1 MSQPK
6 VESSAIAALLGRSS
20 TVFAHGFS
28 WRKRA
33 ILRKFVDPYAVRFVS
48 SAENLP
54 VGATLLLWGGVAS
67 PSGLRSDIR
76 IVRVEDGF
84 LRSVGLGAALI
95 QPLSWVLDGS
105 GMHYDSTRPSDL
117 EQLLARHEFSLV
129 LTDRA
134 RALRTRIVESGI
146 TKYSVGQNAWT
157 APAHPSVILVPG
169 QVETDVSLRLGA
181 PGIRTNMALLQAV
194 RAARPE
200 SYVLYKPH
208 PDVTAGLRARG
219 VNEKAALSWCDEIVT
234 DVPMGELLKQVS
246 EVHVLT
252 SLAGFEALLR
262 GKPVTCYGQPFYAG
276 WGLTTD
282 MQPLPRRQRHLTLD
296 ELVAGA
302 LILYPRYV
310 SRSSADHSTPER
322 VLEELVHWRAN
333 TRARSPVWTQLW
345 QRLIAHTVAQP

>member
-1 MSQPK
+1 MSPVK
-6 VESSAIAALLGRSS
+6 VEPSAIAALLGCSS

-33 ILRKFVDPYAVRFVS
+33 ILRKFVDPYTVRFVS
-48 SAENLP
+48 SVENLP
-54 VGATLLLWGGVAS
+54 MRATLLLWGGAPS
-67 PSGLRSDIR
+67 PAVLRSDVR

-105 GMHYDSTRPSDL
+105 GMYYDSTRPSDL
-117 EQLLARHEFSLV
+117 EQLLAGHQFSPA

-134 RALRTRIVESGI
+134 RALRTRIVSSGI
-146 TKYSVGQNAWT
+146 TKYSVGERAWT
-157 APAHPSVILVPG
+157 PPAQRSVILVPG

-219 VNEKAALSWCDEIVT
+219 VNENAALSWCDEIVT
-234 DVPMGELLKQVS
+234 DVSMGELLKQVS

-262 GKPVTCYGQPFYAG
+262 EKPVTCYGQPFYAG
-276 WGLTTD
+276 WGLTAD
-282 MQPLPRRQRHLTLD
+282 MLPMSRRQRRLTLD

-310 SRSSADHSTPER
+310 SRLSADHSTPER
-322 VLEELVHWRAN
+322 VLEDLMHWRAAAR
-333 TRARSPVWTQLW
+333 TRSPFWSQLW
-345 QRLIAHTVAQP
+345 QQLIAHTVARP